1 MLKIYIGT
9 FLFCLQSLF
18 ICAQNYKFTWEGA
31 LTGIKA
37 VWAEDD
43 TTNTYVIPELGIKVK
58 VSIIDPFKKNTNTG
72 NLSEFGDCTKTNT
85 FYGSGNL
92 AFQITSE
99 ASGQPVCLKFEF
111 DKAIYLRGFKIYD
124 IDMKQNI
131 SYLPSSFQD
140 SVMLVAKRSGVDI
153 PLRIDHMSESH
164 IYTIYGQAVKAD
176 FIAGVNNDLD
186 YNDLKGAI
194 SVSSADPL
202 TEFTIYFSNGYE
214 DDGISNSQALK
225 IPGFDF
231 EVFQSPLPVKISDL
245 NIEKGT
251 NESYWLA
258 WTANSEINNDI
269 YTISTSSDGIN
280 FTKFG
285 VLKSLNLSNH
295 RYSYDLGQILNQ
307 HLYVKLEQ
315 TDFDGATKF
324 LGIVDVK
331 SISEGKLA
339 TLKSTVVTN
348 QLYINVS
355 DAVEDFIRWEI
366 YDMQGRS
373 ITVGS
378 IRTGDKD
385 IDTQTLNSG
394 SYILKVSTPYASES
408 FKFIKY

>member
-1 MLKIYIGT
+1 MLKIYAGT
-9 FLFCLQSLF
+9 FLFCLQSF
-18 ICAQNYKFTWEGA
+18 FVYAQNYKFTWEGA
-31 LTGIKA
+31 MTGIKA
-37 VWAEDD
+37 VWKEDD
-43 TTNTYVIPELGIKVK
+43 TSNTYVIPDQDVAVK
-58 VSIIDPFKKNTNTG
+58 VSIIDPFKQNTTNT
-72 NLSEFGDCTKTNT
+72 NLSEYGDCTKTNS

-111 DKAIYLRGFKIYD
+111 DKAIYLRNFKIYD
-124 IDMKQNI
+124 IDLKQNI
-131 SYLPSSFQD
+131 SYQPSSFQD
-140 SVMLVAKRSGVDI
+140 SIMLVAKRNGADI
-153 PLRIDHMSESH
+153 PLTIDHMSESH

-176 FIAGVNNDLD
+176 FIAGVNNDLN
-186 YNDLKGAI
+186 YNDVRAAI
-194 SVSSADPL
+194 SVSSAAPL
-202 TEFTIYFSNGYE
+202 TEFALYFSNGSE
-214 DDGISNSQALK
+214 DDGMSNSQALK

-245 NIEKGT
+245 NIEKMP
-251 NESYWLA
+251 NESYWLE

-295 RYSYDLGQILNQ
+295 RYSFDLGQILNQ

-315 TDFDGATKF
+315 TDFDGTTQV

-331 SISEGKLA
+331 SKSAGKLA

-348 QLYINVS
+348 QLYLNVS
-355 DAVEDFIRWEI
+355 DTGEDIIRWEI

-378 IRTGDKD
+378 ITSGDKE
-385 IDTQTLNSG
+385 INTQTLNSG
-394 SYILKVSTPYASES
+394 SYILKVSIAYASES